1 MNEISTEYNKILDD
15 GVSITELYIYHLIVS
30 DDRSIGLTERN
41 IEDLMQKVI
50 ETRYMTDKGLEWI
63 VDAVLNGDEIDGD
76 DEEWY

>member
-50 ETRYMTDKGLEWI
+50 ETRYVTDKGLE
-63 VDAVLNGDEIDGD
+63 
-76 DEEWY
+76 

>member
-30 DDRSIGLTERN
+30 DDRSIGLTEKN

-50 ETRYMTDKGLEWI
+50 ETRYMTDKGLE
-63 VDAVLNGDEIDGD
+63 
-76 DEEWY
+76 

>member
-30 DDRSIGLTERN
+30 DDRSIGLSEKN
-41 IEDLMQKVI
+41 IEDLIQKVT
-50 ETRYMTDKGLEWI
+50 EARYMTDKGLEWI

>member
-15 GVSITELYIYHLIVS
+15 GISITELYIYHLIVS
-30 DDRSIGLTERN
+30 DDRSIGMSEKN
-41 IEDLMQKVI
+41 VEDLIQKVI
-50 ETRYMTDKGLEWI
+50 EARYMTDKGLEWI

>member
-30 DDRSIGLTERN
+30 DDRSIGMSEKN
-41 IEDLMQKVI
+41 VEDLIQKVI
-50 ETRYMTDKGLEWI
+50 EARYVTDKGLEWI

>member
-15 GVSITELYIYHLIVS
+15 GISITELYIYHLIVS